1 MPSQK
6 DTYFSTSLHKGL
18 QVLSLFTEE
27 QSTLSQTEISR
38 RLGLNM
44 TSTYRYVNTL
54 VRLGYL
60 EKDSKSKRLKLGL
73 NCMALGANFLKNFDH
88 LEEIKSL
95 VNNVHERHGM
105 TIDVALVVDNALMN
119 VYRREAQ
126 NTLTFRLPNVSREWH
141 TTSLGKAYLS
151 KIPENALLDIIKS
164 IDLSPKTPN
173 TIADKDNLLV
183 ELEKTR
189 RRGYSKS
196 NEEFLPGLITIGAP
210 LIDFK
215 NSSAVGAVSFDFST
229 IQFCLDD
236 VEKKYVDTLMALAH
250 SLSSV
255 LTISKPTTSDK

>member
-1 MPSQK
+1 MPPKK

-18 QVLSLFTEE
+18 QVLSLFTEG

-38 RLGLNM
+38 RIGLNM

-60 EKDSKSKRLKLGL
+60 EKDRKSKRLRLGL
-73 NCMALGANFLKNFDH
+73 NCMALGANFLKNFDR
-88 LEEIKSL
+88 LEEIKL
-95 VNNVHERHGM
+95 LADNVHEQHGM

-151 KIPENALLDIIKS
+151 NMSENAFLDIIQY

-173 TIADKDNLLV
+173 TIVNQDDLLI

-189 RRGYSKS
+189 QRGYSTS

-210 LIDFK
+210 LVDLK

-229 IQFCLDD
+229 IQFSLAD
-236 VEKKYVDTLMALAH
+236 VEKKYVDTLMELAH

-255 LTISKPTTSDK
+255 LAISKSTTSDK